1 VNRLKGRQK
10 DNRVKTAI
18 ETLLSSQLLTVLLT
32 HCAEFDFPFALLY
45 SVAEDSEIDECSSMS
60 SESSMAMKS
69 CVLEGTLGVPEGHP
83 AAPTKLDLKRAR
95 GGFIPA
101 FRDAMQTR
109 EPKMLN
115 ILDGTLSESLIE
127 GLEWRGF
134 GQPCKLAVGKRYSLT
149 KLLYLNMNGS
159 LGTVSEVV
167 KSLCCSDGS

>member
-1 VNRLKGRQK
+1 M
-10 DNRVKTAI
+10 
-18 ETLLSSQLLTVLLT
+18 
-32 HCAEFDFPFALLY
+32 
-45 SVAEDSEIDECSSMS
+45 AEDSEIDECSSMS

-159 LGTVSEVV
+159 LGTVSKVV
-167 KSLCCSDGS
+167 KVPLLFRRLLDLFSDILIH